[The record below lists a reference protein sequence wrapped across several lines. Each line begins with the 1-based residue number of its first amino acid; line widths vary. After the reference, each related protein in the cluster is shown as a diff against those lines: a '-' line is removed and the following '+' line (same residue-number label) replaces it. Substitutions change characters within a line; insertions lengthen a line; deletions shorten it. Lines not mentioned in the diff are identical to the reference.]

1 MQRGTFS
8 HRHAVATD
16 QKTGR
21 QHTFL
26 NAIAPAAGDPAPAS
40 KLYIENSPL
49 SEYAVLG
56 YELGYSMENPDQLVL
71 WEAQFGDFVN
81 GAQIIIDQFISSGEA
96 KWMRQSG
103 LVMLL
108 PHGYQGQGPEHS
120 SCRIERFLQSSDE
133 DPDTIPPDL
142 DTPAGRL
149 RQVQRINWQVVNVST
164 PANYYHVLRRQLHR
178 EFRKPLIVAGTKAL
192 LRDEL
197 AVSPLADFGP
207 GSAFKRVIG
216 EIEPAALK
224 PADGVRRVVLCSGK
238 VYYELLKERRAQG
251 IDDVAIVRLEQF
263 TPFPFQD
270 VAAEARTYPNAEI
283 VWCQEEP
290 KNAGGWLYVRDRI
303 LTATRKMNGEV
314 RRPAYVGRRTMASP
328 AEGYGNVH
336 TRERTRSSRPRSA
349 RRSRAS
355 PSATPSS
362 TRSARPRRP
371 TENGL
376 ANAASAR
383 RAAAAQTRRR
393 LPASSFV
400 AREALP
406 PSLLPPRPRSPA
418 VTTCAAPSPRRHHGC
433 CRRRS
438 AALALPPV
446 PSRRRRASAT
456 PVFAAARRR
465 APRSSQFRSPRALT
479 PGAWLPREAWTATE
493 TPREGRTRGVPGWV
507 AVCARGGRTPAVI
520 PIQPKC
526 PVGIALPW

>member
-1 MQRGTFS
+1 MPEDFAIHKRLARQVKAKVAMFEPAGREDSVADGAGVDWAAGEALAFGALMLEGYGIRFTGQDVQRGTFS

-26 NAIAPAAGDPAPAS
+26 NAIAPAAGDPEPAS

-56 YELGYSMENPDQLVL
+56 YELGYSMENPDQLVV

-224 PADGVRRVVLCSGK
+224 PADGVRRVVMCSGK

-336 TRERTRSSRPRSA
+336 TREQNKII
-349 RRSRAS
+349 
-355 PSATPSS
+355 S
-362 TRSARPRRP
+362 TALG
-371 TENGL
+371 TEV
-376 ANAASAR
+376 
-383 RAAAAQTRRR
+383 
-393 LPASSFV
+393 SSFPFGYT
-400 AREALP
+400 EFNP
-406 PSLLPPRPRSPA
+406 IGK
-418 VTTCAAPSPRRHHGC
+418 AA
-433 CRRRS
+433 
-438 AALALPPV
+438 
-446 PSRRRRASAT
+446 
-456 PVFAAARRR
+456 
-465 APRSSQFRSPRALT
+465 
-479 PGAWLPREAWTATE
+479 
-493 TPREGRTRGVPGWV
+493 
-507 AVCARGGRTPAVI
+507 
-520 PIQPKC
+520 
-526 PVGIALPW
+526 